1 MEHKLPDLFVAE
13 HNVEHVVSLQSDMTF
28 AGKRYERAKATG
40 GRRERSHKLHFM
52 INYL

>member
-13 HNVEHVVSLQSDMTF
+13 HNVENVVNLQSDMT
-28 AGKRYERAKATG
+28 AGQRYEHAKATG
-40 GRRERSHKLHFM
+40 GRRERSQQLHFM